1 MGFSAEIVGPPDA
14 GDRRAEVLLGVPVDA
29 VSGSDA
35 IGIILSWAKARASRY
50 VIFANA
56 HVAVTASQDAEFAS
70 VVRLAD
76 LTLPD
81 GAPVAWMLRKL
92 GYRHQE
98 RVCGPDLTWDLLMQC
113 ETIGLP
119 VYFYG
124 STVDTLKKLI
134 DRAQEAYPNLNI
146 AGTESPPFRPLTAE
160 EHRATASR
168 INTSG
173 AAIVFVGLGC
183 PKQEY
188 WMRQQCGHVNAVMLG
203 VGAAF
208 DFHAGTI
215 SRAPAW
221 MRRTGLEWLHRLA
234 TEPKR
239 LWRRYLVTNTLFVCG
254 AFRRLIQKRRN
265 AQ

>member
-1 MGFSAEIVGPPDA
+1 MGISVETVGPPDA

-29 VSGSDA
+29 VSGPDA

-98 RVCGPDLTWDLLMQC
+98 RVCGPDLTWDLLRHC
-113 ETIGLP
+113 ETNGLP

-124 STVDTLKKLI
+124 STVDTLKKLT
-134 DRAQEAYPNLNI
+134 DHVHKTYPHLVV
-146 AGTESPPFRPLTAE
+146 AGTESPPFRPLTPYE
-160 EHRATASR
+160 NREISSR
-168 INTSG
+168 INASG
-173 AAIVFVGLGC
+173 AAVVFVGLGC

-188 WMRQQCGHVNAVMLG
+188 WMRQQCGHIHAVMLG

-215 SRAPAW
+215 SRAPGW
-221 MRRTGLEWLHRLA
+221 MRRNSLEWLHRLT

-239 LWRRYLVTNTLFVCG
+239 LWRRYLVTNTLFVWG
-254 AFRRLIQKRRN
+254 AFRRLLQQRRN
-265 AQ
+265 CQ